1 MLLLCILNQK
11 VCSNEWCVMKAVE
24 SVAKWKSFCCQLA
37 QSKHQNWADVVC
49 ITAEKFIF
57 KFCFYD
63 GRILFDM
70 PLKPQS
76 SHLSFLRTNQSCF
89 CGDCWVCL
97 LIRGLCRAT
106 NQHVMCAQ
114 YQYPINISFLTAKN
128 KTKQLLG
135 VWKIVE
141 NIMTSCKRCLLFF
154 SFFAPFWGQNEE
166 QQKHCLWQSQA
177 FYQQNWAHT
186 LPRVLHIDTHAY
198 TDSKAQKWICLTL
211 ITLTAVVTAPPL
223 RSVYWQQWL

>member
-141 NIMTSCKRCLLFF
+141 NIMTSCKRCLLFSLSLHHF
-154 SFFAPFWGQNEE
+154 EVRMKNNKNIVSDSLRHFTNRIE
-166 QQKHCLWQSQA
+166 HTH
-177 FYQQNWAHT
+177 YQECCT
-186 LPRVLHIDTHAY
+186 
-198 TDSKAQKWICLTL
+198 
-211 ITLTAVVTAPPL
+211 
-223 RSVYWQQWL
+223 